1 MYGSNLRKLTFNPL
15 SSRRD
20 PIDEDAN
27 PFPKEETTPPVV
39 KIYFVFVFAKK
50 FSPSPSTRTMG
61 I

>member
-1 MYGSNLRKLTFNPL
+1 LTFNPL

-27 PFPKEETTPPVV
+27 PFPKEETTPPVI
-39 KIYFVFVFAKK
+39 KIYFVLVFAKK
-50 FSPSPSTRTMG
+50 IPPSPSTRTAG